1 MGVSEPNAMLTRR
14 STSLTLRYGFAVLSV
29 TAALAGTQLLRA
41 YFEPTPNSLF
51 FCAIIVSSW
60 LGGLG
65 PGLLA
70 SLLSVAV
77 IDYHFA
83 SPHILTAS
91 AGDLP
96 RMMVFLS
103 SAAVISWLS
112 GEQRRT
118 KESLRQAR
126 DQLEL
131 KVEDRTAE
139 LRRANHELQAEIAER
154 KNAEAALLSSEAQ
167 LKQAQAIA
175 HLGSYEVD
183 ALTGHTR
190 WSDEV
195 FRILGLDPA
204 RGSLSRH
211 DLVGRIVHPEDRGL
225 AVQRYNEVIHEGTL
239 YDLECRVIRADGSVR
254 FLQSMGEPL
263 RNADGAVVKLV
274 GALLDITERKRTED
288 NLARLN
294 RTLQTLYQCNQALV
308 HATEEYELLQ
318 AVCRI
323 LVEVGGLRM
332 AWVGYREFDAEKMV
346 RPVAQAG
353 YDQGYVESVKA
364 TWADTDR
371 GQGPVG
377 TAIRTGKPC
386 WTKNIQTGAH
396 LAPWR
401 AEALKRGYGWGI
413 ALPLMHDGEPFG
425 ALTLYDQQPNAFN
438 ERTVEQFAEMAD
450 NLAYGVMALRT
461 REERKRAQEEL
472 QKQTAYLDE
481 LFELAPEAIVLR
493 DVHNRVVRINR
504 EFTRLFGYTSE
515 EFVGR
520 PFAELITPDELR
532 NEAKGYGYLLDRDQ
546 RVEAETIRQRK
557 DGTRFQVSFVAAPV
571 SVSGGQIAVYA
582 IYRDITQ
589 RKQAEAALREAQT
602 ELAHVTR
609 VTTMGE
615 LAASIAHEVNQ
626 PLAAVVTNAN
636 ACLRWLAGG
645 TPNLEEAREAVERI
659 IRDGK
664 RAGDVIG
671 RIRALVKKSGS
682 EQVCLD
688 INEVVQEV
696 VGLIQSEIQKN
707 GVVLRMQLAA
717 DVLPVLGDRVQLQQ
731 VIINLVMNGI
741 EAMASVT
748 DRSRELFIRSRQHES
763 DKVLVAVQDS
773 GIGIDRQNLEKIFD
787 AFYTTKPQGM
797 GMGLAI
803 SRSIVEN
810 HGGRLWATANEDRGA
825 TFQFTLPTGGDRV
838 VTEADATMGASRETK
853 TG

>member
-1 MGVSEPNAMLTRR
+1 MLTRR
-14 STSLTLRYGFAVLSV
+14 STSFTLRYGLAVLSV
-29 TAALAGTQLLRA
+29 AAALAGTQLLRA
-41 YFEPTPNSLF
+41 YFEAAPNALF
-51 FCAIIVSSW
+51 FCAIVLSSW

-70 SLLSVAV
+70 SLLSVGIV
-77 IDYHFA
+77 DHHFTYSHYTLA
-83 SPHILTAS
+83 TS

-139 LRRANHELQAEIAER
+139 LQRANHELQAEIAER
-154 KNAEAALLSSEAQ
+154 KNAERALLSSQAQ
-167 LKQAQAIA
+167 LKEAQAIS

-183 ALTGHTR
+183 VLTGHTR

-195 FRILGLDPA
+195 FRILGLDPVN
-204 RGSLSRH
+204 GSLSH
-211 DLVGRIVHPEDRGL
+211 QDLVECIDHFEDRAL
-225 AVQRYNEVIHEGTL
+225 AVQRYNEVIHEGKL
-239 YDLECRVIRADGSVR
+239 YDLECRIIRPDGSVR
-254 FLQSMGEPL
+254 FVQSMGEPIKSP
-263 RNADGAVVKLV
+263 DGTVVRLV
-274 GALLDITERKRTED
+274 GALLDITERKQTED

-294 RTLQTLYQCNQALV
+294 RTLQTLCQCNQALV
-308 HATEEYELLQ
+308 HATDESELLQ

-323 LVEVGGLRM
+323 LVDVSRLRM
-332 AWVGYREFDAEKMV
+332 AWVGYRQLDADKTV
-346 RPVAQAG
+346 LPVALAG
-353 YDQGYVESVKA
+353 YEQGYVESVKA
-364 TWADTDR
+364 TWAADTER
-371 GQGPVG
+371 GQGPIG
-377 TAIRTGKPC
+377 IAIRTGKPF
-386 WTKNIQTGAH
+386 WTKNIEIDPHIG
-396 LAPWR
+396 PWR
-401 AEALKRGYGWGI
+401 AEAVKRGYGSCI
-413 ALPLMHDGEPFG
+413 ALPLMADGEPFG
-425 ALTLYDQQPNAFN
+425 ALTLYAAEPNAFN
-438 ERTVEQFAEMAD
+438 ECTIEHFTELAD

-461 REERKRAQEEL
+461 RGERERAEKEL

-532 NEAKGYGYLLDRDQ
+532 NEAKGYGYLLDRGQ

-557 DGTRFQVSFVAAPV
+557 DGTRLQVSFVAAPV

-582 IYRDITQ
+582 IYRDITE

-636 ACLRWLAGG
+636 ACLRWLAGT
-645 TPNLEEAREAVERI
+645 TPNLDEAREALGRI
-659 IRDGK
+659 TRDGK
-664 RAGDVIG
+664 RASEVIG
-671 RIRALVKKSGS
+671 RIRALVKKSGT
-682 EQVCLD
+682 EQVSLE

-707 GVVLRMQLAA
+707 GVILRMELAA
-717 DVLPVLGDRVQLQQ
+717 DLPRVLGDRVQLQQ
-731 VIINLVMNGI
+731 VILNLVMNGI

-748 DRSRELFIRSRQHES
+748 DRRRELLIRSRRNGSAE
-763 DKVLVAVQDS
+763 VLIAVQDS
-773 GIGIDRQNLEKIFD
+773 GVGIESQKLEKVFN
-787 AFYTTKPQGM
+787 AFYTTKSQGM

-803 SRSIVEN
+803 GRSIVEN
-810 HGGRLWATANEDRGA
+810 HGGRLWVVPNDGPGTI
-825 TFQFTLPTGGDRV
+825 FQFTLLKHD
-838 VTEADATMGASRETK
+838 
-853 TG
+853 